1 MESSMNVV
9 LFMVLFIYLQQ
20 ITSDP
25 VSNWCFELSI
35 LFLLQIDARRDEKLE
50 AATAYIARKL

>member
-1 MESSMNVV
+1 M
-9 LFMVLFIYLQQ
+9 QQ

-35 LFLLQIDARRDEKLE
+35 LFLWQINARGGDKLE
-50 AATAYIARKL
+50 AATAYLARKL

>member
-35 LFLLQIDARRDEKLE
+35 LFLLRGDEKLE